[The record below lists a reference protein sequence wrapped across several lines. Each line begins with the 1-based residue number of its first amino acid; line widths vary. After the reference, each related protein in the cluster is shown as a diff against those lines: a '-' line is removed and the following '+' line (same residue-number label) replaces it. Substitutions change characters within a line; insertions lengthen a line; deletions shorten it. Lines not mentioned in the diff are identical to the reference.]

1 MYFWCEMRA
10 RRMKQL
16 LLALHSDSRP
26 MTVVYRTDIC
36 LSVALLRST
45 RHVNCYSYHACTSV
59 TISGRGRNAIVHD
72 PKPLTQNRLLL
83 NTCMDA
89 NMQLTINNFRQFSI
103 TRFFSLTIPWLLV
116 KSWHFPDS
124 CQIPWHFQVFQTSGH
139 PGCQILWPKC
149 TKFDF
154 GWGPRPR
161 WWSLQCFPVE
171 VVAKGQ
177 SPRMWPPLT
186 TLFLHIFLSKP
197 WHVCNLSEE

>member
-1 MYFWCEMRA
+1 MWNSLTLPWRF
-10 RRMKQL
+10 
-16 LLALHSDSRP
+16 
-26 MTVVYRTDIC
+26 T
-36 LSVALLRST
+36 ALLRST

-83 NTCMDA
+83 NTCMDT

-161 WWSLQCFPVE
+161 WWSLQC
-171 VVAKGQ
+171 
-177 SPRMWPPLT
+177 SPSIGGGERAVPKNVTPTDHAVLT
-186 TLFLHIFLSKP
+186 HFSFQTLACL
-197 WHVCNLSEE
+197 